1 MAKLIEIDALY
12 SRRIKMKSNQH
23 NSLQETIRG
32 NTSSDWVD
40 KNGHVNISHYINLLD
55 RSLETLC
62 SFPGSINS
70 ILKNNESYVARS
82 YIVKH
87 QSELI
92 HPSSWSIRAGITSIA
107 TNKFLSYHC
116 LYRGQTR
123 VAKFSLE
130 SVFFD
135 LSSRKA
141 IDIGLDQ
148 MDLFTYEIVAGFDQI
163 SIR

>member
-1 MAKLIEIDALY
+1 MAKLIEIDALH
-12 SRRIKMKSNQH
+12 SRRLKINSNH
-23 NSLQETIRG
+23 NSSLQETIRG
-32 NTSSDWVD
+32 NTSSNWVD
-40 KNGHVNISHYINLLD
+40 KNGHVNISHYISLLD

-70 ILKNNESYVARS
+70 ILKNNETYVARS
-82 YIVKH
+82 YFVRH
-87 QSELI
+87 LSELI

-107 TNKFLSYHC
+107 TNKFMSYHC

-123 VAKFSLE
+123 VTKFYLE

-148 MDLFTYEIVAGFDQI
+148 MDLFTFEIVTGFDQLP
-163 SIR
+163 IR

>member
-1 MAKLIEIDALY
+1 
-12 SRRIKMKSNQH
+12 MKNNQH
-23 NSLQETIRG
+23 NALQDTIRG
-32 NTSSDWVD
+32 DTSSNWVD
-40 KNGHVNISHYINLLD
+40 KNGHVNISHYIGLLD

-70 ILKNNESYVARS
+70 MLKKNESYVARS
-82 YIVKH
+82 YFVRH

-92 HPSSWSIRAGITSIA
+92 HPSSWYIRAGITSIA
-107 TNKFLSYHC
+107 TNKFMSYHC

-135 LSSRKA
+135 LSYRKA

-148 MDLFTYEIVAGFDQI
+148 MDLFTYGIVTGFDQMPI
-163 SIR
+163 K